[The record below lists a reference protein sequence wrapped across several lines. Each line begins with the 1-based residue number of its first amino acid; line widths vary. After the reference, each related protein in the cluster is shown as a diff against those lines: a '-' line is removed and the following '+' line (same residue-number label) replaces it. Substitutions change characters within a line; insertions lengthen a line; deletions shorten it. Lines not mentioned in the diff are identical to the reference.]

1 MLLAILSIGGILG
14 TLGRYYLSKTIQN
27 DGFVQRVFG
36 CHFPMGIFCVN
47 ILGCF
52 FAGIVYALEE
62 IEPYPLVVF
71 LLTGI
76 LGAFTTF
83 STYML
88 ETMGLFQDGRWN
100 LAIANM
106 LLTLFLSIIAATL
119 GIYVAN
125 LF

>member
-14 TLGRYYLSKTIQN
+14 TLGRYYLSRTIQN
-27 DGFVQRVFG
+27 AGLIQRVFG
-36 CHFPMGIFCVN
+36 YHFPLGIFCVN

-62 IEPYPLVVF
+62 IEPYPLVLF
-71 LLTGI
+71 LFTGI

-83 STYML
+83 STYIL
-88 ETMGLFQDGRWN
+88 ETMGLFLEGRRD
-100 LAIANM
+100 LAIANL